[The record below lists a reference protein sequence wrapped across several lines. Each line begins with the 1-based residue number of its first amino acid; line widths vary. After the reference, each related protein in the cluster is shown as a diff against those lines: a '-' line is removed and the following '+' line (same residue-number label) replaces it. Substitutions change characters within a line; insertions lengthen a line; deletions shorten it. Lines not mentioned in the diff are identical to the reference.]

1 MPAARYWRIVGVQA
15 VAGGDL
21 ELGELHLYGP
31 SGRVDA
37 GATITSSHAPTVGT
51 LAALAD
57 GSTATGCTFA
67 SDAVRAAG
75 FYVMWSF
82 ASDTEAFGV
91 RPGSGASKDKYLERL
106 HLQYLDTT
114 GAWVTAFTFGRFQ
127 WPGPQ
132 AMDIAPSTSEP
143 YLPSVSALLPM
154 NGTAGSTTF
163 TDVKGNVWTPA
174 GGAQISTAH
183 SFFGSGVG
191 VFDGDARIT
200 TPDSAALRMATG
212 DFTIEFLV
220 RFTAVGVNHVI
231 VNKGVDTGNF
241 AYQVWVNTSNQFG
254 FRSVAVGGG
263 SLDLNILG
271 GAAAA
276 GVDYFMSAR
285 RSGDV
290 FTLHVN
296 DSLIGTQTIS
306 GARYADSG
314 PLCIGALSDGVAG
327 LRGYLGQVRITPDV
341 VRPTSYPTGPWPT
354 SAGAGQAFDPLSIRT
369 APVRASIAAS
379 SPVPAFSTRRTAP
392 LQLARDVEFG
402 GPGTIY
408 GTTKTKGTPNQPA
421 KARVVLQ
428 HQRSKLPVRETWS
441 DPVTGAFAFT
451 GIDTNQ
457 QFLTLAEDAAGNF
470 RPVAAN
476 RLTPEVLP

>member
-21 ELGELHLYGP
+21 ELSELHLYGAA
-31 SGRVDA
+31 GRLDA
-37 GATITSSHAPTVGT
+37 TATLTSSHAPIVGT

-67 SDAVRAAG
+67 RDAVRAAG

-114 GAWVTAFTFGRFQ
+114 GAWVTAFAFGKFQ
-127 WPGPQ
+127 WPGSQ
-132 AMDIAPSTSEP
+132 AMDIAPSISDP
-143 YLPSVSALLPM
+143 YFSSVAALLPM

-163 TDVKGNVWTPA
+163 TDVKGNIWTPA
-174 GGAQISTAH
+174 GGAQISTEH

-191 VFDGDARIT
+191 AFDGDARIT
-200 TPDSAALRMATG
+200 TPHSDALALATG
-212 DFTIEFLV
+212 DFAIEFLV
-220 RFTAVGVNHVI
+220 RFTSGGACI
-231 VNKGVDTGNF
+231 LVNKALATGLYPYQIWVDG
-241 AYQVWVNTSNQFG
+241 AGAFG
-254 FRSVAVGGG
+254 FRGFGAGGD
-263 SLDLNILG
+263 LDYSISG
-271 GAAAA
+271 GTMALLT
-276 GVDYFMSAR
+276 DYFISAR
-285 RSGDV
+285 RSGST

-296 DSLIGTQTIS
+296 DTLIGSATYA
-306 GARYADSG
+306 GALRSAAAD
-314 PLCIGALSDGVAG
+314 PLSIGAYSNGIAG
-327 LRGYLGQVRITPDV
+327 LYGYLGQVRITPGV
-341 VRPTSYPTGPWPT
+341 ARPTAIPTGNWPT
-354 SAGAGQAFDPLSIRT
+354 SVGAGQAFDPLSMHT
-369 APVRASIAAS
+369 AGFGVDTAAS
-379 SPVPAFSTRRTAP
+379 TPVPPHSTRRAAP
-392 LQLARDVEFG
+392 LQLARDIEFG

-408 GTTKTKGTPNQPA
+408 GTTKTKGTPNHPTH
-421 KARVVLQ
+421 ARVVLQ

-441 DPVTGAFAFT
+441 DPVTGNFAFT
-451 GIDTNQ
+451 GIDTTQ
-457 QFLTLAEDAAGNF
+457 QFLTLAEDTAGNF